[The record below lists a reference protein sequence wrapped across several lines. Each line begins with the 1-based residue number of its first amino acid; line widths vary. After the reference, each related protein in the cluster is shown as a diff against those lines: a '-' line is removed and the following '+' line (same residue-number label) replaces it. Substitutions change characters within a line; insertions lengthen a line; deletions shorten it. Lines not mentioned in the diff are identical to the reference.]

1 MTSRFSLAVCAL
13 APALLCLPGVAF
25 AQGSSAPGPQRPRG
39 GQGPGPGQANGPQGP
54 TGGLSREEMWY
65 APTEEDWKKPVLIT
79 FQRTYEDAERVSE
92 ETGKPILVC
101 INMDGEIASE
111 HYAGIRYRQADIAEL
126 YDPYVCV
133 IASVYRHNP
142 RDYDEAGNRVLCPRF
157 GSVTCGEHIR
167 IEPQLFGKFLDDTR
181 VAPRHIMVEDGSE
194 ETYDVY
200 YAWDTQSVFETIRE
214 GIANRPPA
222 EPTVDRG
229 DQSLVQRVDSRDVQD
244 REAVEQAYRT
254 GDRVLQRELLVRA
267 SQPGSQLQVDLLRLA
282 LFGDD
287 AELGQVAWRALAET
301 QSIEALP
308 LVRDVL
314 DFELEPEERDAMI
327 VALERL
333 APQSPKAARLARV
346 HRGLAAVPSTIDEAS
361 WRASLALGATPDPYP
376 ELPTLYE
383 LTEASAQLAAANPT
397 DAGAQL
403 AASAASYDLAFH
415 PDLDPKLRSPLMEDA
430 RRLALAGRD
439 LGATGWEVHSLLAA
453 TAKALGRPRQGY
465 ADAIAAMTGPAPAQP
480 RTWRSKETLS
490 MFAEARQRGLYR
502 AMVRKEEWPAE
513 WLAEADL
520 AFALLAEHPYGTAR
534 EVVEHYDYLSAL
546 EAKGYATRTLEKS
559 FERFADSPL
568 IHDRLRTRLLKE
580 RDLSSLQGL
589 EATYESLLSQSGE
602 RTPEQL
608 SGLEWYAGYA
618 SMVAAEFHRRSEERE
633 QALAAYDRAV
643 AHFESAS
650 SLDPATQESADHYVA
665 LAFAGRARL
674 ALESGDAVGA
684 VDHLVACF
692 EREPE
697 AANDLD
703 GLGFTPVMTATTV
716 RARLRE
722 AGAEDAQA
730 KLAAAIQALD
740 PRLLVAPAF
749 ERAAPG
755 TEAAGTR
762 DLRRRRR

>member
-1 MTSRFSLAVCAL
+1 MTSRLSIAARAI
-13 APALLCLPGVAF
+13 APALLCL
-25 AQGSSAPGPQRPRG
+25 SSGAAVQDAPVPAP
-39 GQGPGPGQANGPQGP
+39 QGPSPDPGQARGQQGP

-65 APTEEDWKKPVLIT
+65 APTQDDWNKPVQIT
-79 FQRTYEDAERVSE
+79 FQRTYEDAERVSV

-111 HYAGIRYRQADIAEL
+111 HYAGIRYRQPEIAEL

-133 IASVYRHNP
+133 IASVYRHTA
-142 RDYDEAGNRVLCPRF
+142 RDYDEAGNRILCPRF

-181 VAPRHIMVEDGSE
+181 VAPRHIMVEDGSA

-200 YAWDTQSVFETIRE
+200 YAWDTESVFETIRE
-214 GIANRPPA
+214 GIESRPPA

-244 REAVEQAYRT
+244 RVAVEEAYRT
-254 GDRVLQRELLVRA
+254 GDRVLRRELLVRA
-267 SQPGSQLQVDLLRLA
+267 SQPDSLMQVDLLRLA

-308 LVRDVL
+308 LLRDVL
-314 DFELEPEERDAMI
+314 DFDLEAEEREAMI

-333 APQSPKAARLARV
+333 APASPKAARLARV
-346 HRGLAAVPSTIDEAS
+346 HRGLATTPSTIDEAV
-361 WRASLALGATPDPYP
+361 WREALALGSTPDPYP
-376 ELPTLYE
+376 ELPMLYE
-383 LTEASAQLAAANPT
+383 LTEASAQLAASNLT
-397 DAGAQL
+397 DSGSQL
-403 AASAASYDLAFH
+403 AAASAFYDLAFH
-415 PDLDPKLRSPLMEDA
+415 PGLDPKLRRPLLDDV
-430 RRLALAGRD
+430 RRHALAARD

-453 TAKALGRPRQGY
+453 TAKALGRSRQGY
-465 ADAIAAMTGPAPAQP
+465 ADAIAAMTGPAPTEP
-480 RTWRSKETLS
+480 RSWRSKETLS
-490 MFAEARQRGLYR
+490 LFAEARQRGVYR
-502 AMVRKEEWPAE
+502 AMVRREEWPAT
-513 WLAEADL
+513 WLAEANL
-520 AFALLAEHPYGTAR
+520 AFALLADHPYGTAR
-534 EVVEHYDYLSAL
+534 EVVEHYDYLAAL
-546 EAKGYATRTLEKS
+546 DAKGYATRTLEKS

-568 IHDRLRTRLLKE
+568 IHDRLRARLLSE
-580 RDLSSLQGL
+580 RDLSSLRGL
-589 EATYESLLSQSGE
+589 EATYESLLSKAGE
-602 RTPEQL
+602 RTPEEL
-608 SGLEWYAGYA
+608 SDLEWYAGYA
-618 SMVAAEFHRRSEERE
+618 SMVAAEFHRRSEERS

-643 AHFESAS
+643 GHFESAS
-650 SLDPATQESADHYVA
+650 ALDSSTRESADHYVA

-674 ALESGDAVGA
+674 ALESGDPAAAVG
-684 VDHLVACF
+684 HLIACF

-716 RARLRE
+716 RARLKE
-722 AGAEDAQA
+722 AGAEDE
-730 KLAAAIQALD
+730 LA
-740 PRLLVAPAF
+740 RLVAALGALEPELLEPPAF

-762 DLRRRRR
+762 DLRRRRRR